1 MFKRFPF
8 ILPLLAS
15 LSFGLAPFFETR
27 HIIGKIRWLK
37 GGGTGMEVLDYFD
50 LLVHST
56 PWIWFIIS
64 LLKWSDI
71 LKKKNVF

>member
-15 LSFGLAPFFETR
+15 LSLGLAPFFETP

-37 GGGTGMEVLDYFD
+37 GGGNGMQVLDYFD